1 MTLRFERI
9 DAVDWCEL
17 DSFDDRTIF
26 QTRPWLDFVAEAQ
39 RAEPLVAR
47 IMHKSDTVGYFT
59 GLVVRKMGLKIL
71 GSPFPGWTT
80 LHMGFNLCPGVARR
94 EAMEALQDFA
104 FRELRC
110 AHVEIMDRR
119 MTLEESLGLGLEHHI
134 LSGFEIDLTQ
144 GEAALFA
151 GLEGPCRRAI
161 RKAAKCGVVT
171 EEATDDAFA
180 DDYYS
185 QLQEVFAR
193 QSLVPTY
200 AIDRVRLLM
209 KHLLPTGRLLL
220 LRARDPE
227 GNCIATG
234 IYPAMNHAMYFWGGA
249 SWRKDQ
255 ILRPN
260 EAVHWYAM
268 RYWQARGIKKCDMG
282 GGGEYKSKYGG
293 QRINIPWFRKSRYPV
308 LASLRNFA
316 SRLQSY
322 RQQVIGRLKTE
333 TVGRSEHG

>member
-1 MTLRFERI
+1 MTLRFERL
-9 DAVDWCEL
+9 DVVDWCGL
-17 DSFDDRTIF
+17 DSFGDRTIF
-26 QTRPWLDFVAEAQ
+26 QTKPWLDFVAEAQ
-39 RAEPLVAR
+39 RAEPLVACIR
-47 IMHKSDTVGYFT
+47 DKSNIVGYFT

-80 LHMGFNLCPGVARR
+80 LYMGFNLCPGVARR
-94 EAMEALQDFA
+94 AAMEALQDFA

-110 AHVEIMDRR
+110 AHVEIMDRG
-119 MTLEESLGLGLEHHI
+119 MTFEESLGLGLEHRV
-134 LSGFEIDLTQ
+134 LSNFEIDLTQ
-144 GEAALFA
+144 GEEALFG
-151 GLEGPCRRAI
+151 GLKGSCRTSI
-161 RKAAKCGVVT
+161 RKAAKCGVVI

-185 QLQEVFAR
+185 QLQAVFAR

-227 GNCIATG
+227 GHSIATG
-234 IYPAMNHAMYFWGGA
+234 IYPAMNNTMYFWGGA
-249 SWRKDQ
+249 SWRKYQ
-255 ILRPN
+255 TLSPN

-282 GGGEYKSKYGG
+282 GGGEYKRKYGG
-293 QRINIPWFRKSRYPV
+293 QKINIPWFRKSRYPV

-322 RQQVIGRLKTE
+322 RQQVMGRLKAE
-333 TVGRSEHG
+333 SVLKSE